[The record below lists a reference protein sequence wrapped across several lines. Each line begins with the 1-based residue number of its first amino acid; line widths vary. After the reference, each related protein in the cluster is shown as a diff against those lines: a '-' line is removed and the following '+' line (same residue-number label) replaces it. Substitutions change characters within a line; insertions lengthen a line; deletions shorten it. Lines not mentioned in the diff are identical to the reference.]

1 MGNITSKQWFQIISG
16 INGGLITGAALLQT
30 LFGQDLT
37 IKIVAG
43 LGIFGI
49 ILNSIG
55 AAVSGPDS
63 QDVQVKNVLAMPGV
77 SRIGV
82 NENASP
88 ALAALATDPAQPKIG
103 PVTPDVKPTL
113 VQTAK
118 AAS

>member
-1 MGNITSKQWFQIISG
+1 MDMNIKRVFQIISG

-55 AAVSGPDS
+55 AAFSGSDS
-63 QDVQVKNVLAMPGV
+63 QEVQVRNVLAMPGV
-77 SRIGV
+77 ENIEV
-82 NENASP
+82 NAKATP
-88 ALAALATDPAQPKIG
+88 ALAKLAVDPDLGKISPIQSAESKVAQIARVG
-103 PVTPDVKPTL
+103 
-113 VQTAK
+113 
-118 AAS
+118 

>member
-1 MGNITSKQWFQIISG
+1 MGNITSKQWFQIVSG

-63 QDVQVKNVLAMPGV
+63 QQTQVSNVLAMPGV
-77 SRIGV
+77 QRISV
-82 NENASP
+82 NDKATPE
-88 ALAALATDPAQPKIG
+88 LAAMATDPAQPKIG
-103 PVTPDVKPTL
+103 PASPDIKPAL
-113 VQTAK
+113 GA
-118 AAS
+118 

>member
-55 AAVSGPDS
+55 AAFSGADS
-63 QDVQVKNVLAMPGV
+63 QATQVRNVLAMPGV
-77 SRIGV
+77 EKIDV
-82 NENASP
+82 NAKATPE
-88 ALAALATDPAQPKIG
+88 LAKLAVDPAMDKIA
-103 PVTPDVKPTL
+103 PMPNAMSA
-113 VQTAK
+113 VQSLAKTA
-118 AAS
+118 A

>member
-1 MGNITSKQWFQIISG
+1 MGGITSKQWFQIISG

-49 ILNSIG
+49 ILNSVG

-63 QDVQVKNVLAMPGV
+63 QDTQVKNVLAMPGV
-77 SRIGV
+77 SRIAV
-82 NENASP
+82 NAQASP
-88 ALAALATDPAQPKIG
+88 ELAALATDPAQPKIG
-103 PVTPDVKPTL
+103 PATPDVKPTL
-113 VQTAK
+113 VATAK